1 MGQYAPLA
9 AGSAYT
15 HIGYYFPNR
24 LGRNA
29 PIDDGSAYTHYAM
42 TFPWRMGHHPH
53 SDSGFVDTH
62 AQFEVARLTQL
73 RKPADTI
80 RREMATAADLSV
92 HW

>member
-1 MGQYAPLA
+1 MTLQCRMGQYAPLA

-42 TFPWRMGHHPH
+42 TFP
-53 SDSGFVDTH
+53 
-62 AQFEVARLTQL
+62 
-73 RKPADTI
+73 
-80 RREMATAADLSV
+80 
-92 HW
+92 